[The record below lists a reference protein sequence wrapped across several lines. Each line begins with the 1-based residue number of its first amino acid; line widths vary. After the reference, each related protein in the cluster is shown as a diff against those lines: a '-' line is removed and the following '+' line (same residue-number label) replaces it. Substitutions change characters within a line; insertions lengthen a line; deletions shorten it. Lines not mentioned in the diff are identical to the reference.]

1 MALRILSNFRLN
13 AHEGQPSTVTGFFR
27 WGVRFTPAA
36 RRQTNKTNK
45 DMVRKAKTFQVC
57 RYFDT
62 LKEMRAYID
71 NTPPLLENVIK
82 NHRHSEEGSHE
93 FTGTADMSEANVMLT
108 AGYPEG
114 VKELTTVKAKPSRNG
129 QMEIFRSFQGFTP
142 SVGDVVAGN
151 PSNMLNARQSVKTSC
166 KVVDVVLG
174 AAFSCEWSTEDIM
187 KEAKKAVQAV
197 MTAENN
203 GYRVNLYVCF
213 SSAYLGDKR
222 DKNNTCDILIKI
234 KGANQKMDLL
244 RVSYPVI
251 HPSFLRR
258 HVFAVMERSV
268 ELNKGYGCADKPTE
282 KAVKACNKAIKQ
294 PRIINLP
301 ERLACTD
308 MVSII
313 TN

>member
-1 MALRILSNFRLN
+1 MAKKQS
-13 AHEGQPSTVTGFFR
+13 
-27 WGVRFTPAA
+27 
-36 RRQTNKTNK
+36 
-45 DMVRKAKTFQVC
+45 KTFQVYK
-57 RYFDT
+57 YFDT
-62 LKEMRAYID
+62 LKEMRTYIED
-71 NTPPLLENVIK
+71 TPALLENTMK
-82 NHRHSEEGSHE
+82 NYRHSEEGSKS
-93 FTGTADMSEANVMLT
+93 FTGTENMAEANGMMT

-114 VKELTTVKAKPSRNG
+114 IKELRTIKAKPSRNG
-129 QMEIFRSFQGFTP
+129 QMEIFRSFQGFVP

-151 PSNMLNARQSVKTSC
+151 PLNMLNARQSVKTSC

-187 KEAKKAVQAV
+187 REAKKAMQAV
-197 MTAENN
+197 MTAESN

-213 SSAYLGDKR
+213 SSAYLGAK
-222 DKNNTCDILIKI
+222 KVKENTCDILVKI
-234 KGANQKMDLL
+234 KGSNQKLDLL

-258 HVFAVMERSV
+258 HVFAVMERAV
-268 ELNKGYGCADKPTE
+268 ELNEGYGCAAKPTE

-308 MVSII
+308 MVQII

>member
-1 MALRILSNFRLN
+1 MAK
-13 AHEGQPSTVTGFFR
+13 
-27 WGVRFTPAA
+27 
-36 RRQTNKTNK
+36 RQSKN
-45 DMVRKAKTFQVC
+45 FQVYK
-57 RYFDT
+57 YFDT
-62 LKEMRAYID
+62 LKEMRTFID
-71 NTPPLLENVIK
+71 ETPVMLENVVK
-82 NHRHSEEGSHE
+82 KYRHSEEGSKR
-93 FTGTADMSEANVMLT
+93 FTGTENMNEANGMLT

-114 VKELTTVKAKPSRNG
+114 IKELRTIKAKPSRNG

-151 PSNMLNARQSVKTSC
+151 PLNMLNARHSVKASC

-174 AAFSCEWSTEDIM
+174 AAFSCDWSTDDIM
-187 KEAKKAVQAV
+187 KEAKKAMQAV

-203 GYRVNLYVCF
+203 GYRVNLYICF
-213 SSAYLGDKR
+213 SSAYLGAKR
-222 DKNNTCDILIKI
+222 DKNNTCDILVKI
-234 KGANQKMDLL
+234 KGSNQKLDLL

-258 HVFAVMERSV
+258 HVFAVMERCV
-268 ELNKGYGCADKPTE
+268 ELNDGYGCAAKPTE

-301 ERLACTD
+301 DRLACTD
-308 MVSII
+308 MLQII

>member
-1 MALRILSNFRLN
+1 MA
-13 AHEGQPSTVTGFFR
+13 
-27 WGVRFTPAA
+27 
-36 RRQTNKTNK
+36 
-45 DMVRKAKTFQVC
+45 RKAKTFQVC

-62 LKEMRAYID
+62 LKEMRTFID
-71 NTPPLLENVIK
+71 ETPVMLENAIK
-82 NHRHSEEGSHE
+82 NYNHSNEGSKR
-93 FTGTADMSEANVMLT
+93 FTGTKNMAEANVMLT

-114 VKELTTVKAKPSRNG
+114 VKELKTVKAKPSRNG

-142 SVGDVVAGN
+142 SVGDVVAGS
-151 PSNMLNARQSVKTSC
+151 PLNMLNARHSVKASC

-174 AAFSCEWSTEDIM
+174 AAFSCEWSTDDIM

-203 GYRVNLYVCF
+203 GYRVNLYICF
-213 SSAYLGDKR
+213 SCAYLGANRAKE
-222 DKNNTCDILIKI
+222 NTCDVLVKI
-234 KGANQKMDLL
+234 KGANQKLDLL

-258 HVFAVMERSV
+258 HVFAIYERSV
-268 ELNKGYGCADKPTE
+268 ELNGGYGCAAKPTE
-282 KAVKACNKAIKQ
+282 KAVKACNKAIKH
-294 PRIINLP
+294 PRIIDLP

-308 MVSII
+308 MVQII

>member
-1 MALRILSNFRLN
+1 MA
-13 AHEGQPSTVTGFFR
+13 
-27 WGVRFTPAA
+27 
-36 RRQTNKTNK
+36 
-45 DMVRKAKTFQVC
+45 RKAKTFQFC

-62 LKEMRAYID
+62 LKEMRAYIE
-71 NTPPLLENVIK
+71 NTPPMLVNIMK
-82 NHRHSEEGSHE
+82 NYRHSEEGSKV
-93 FTGTADMSEANVMLT
+93 FTGTENMAEANAMLT

-114 VKELTTVKAKPSRNG
+114 VKELKTVKAKPSRNG
-129 QMEIFRSFQGFTP
+129 QTEIFRSFQGFTP

-151 PSNMLNARQSVKTSC
+151 PLNMINARQSVKTSC

-174 AAFSCEWSTEDIM
+174 AAFSCEWKTEDII
-187 KEAKKAVQAV
+187 KEAKKAMQAV

-213 SSAYLGDKR
+213 SSAYLGEKK
-222 DKNNTCDILIKI
+222 DKNNTCDILVKI
-234 KGANQKMDLL
+234 KGANQKLDVL

-251 HPSFLRR
+251 HPSFFRR

-268 ELNKGYGCADKPTE
+268 ELNKGYGCAAKPTE
-282 KAVKACNKAIKQ
+282 KAVKACNRAIKT

-301 ERLACTD
+301 ESLACED

>member
-1 MALRILSNFRLN
+1 MA
-13 AHEGQPSTVTGFFR
+13 
-27 WGVRFTPAA
+27 
-36 RRQTNKTNK
+36 
-45 DMVRKAKTFQVC
+45 RKAKTFQVC

-71 NTPPLLENVIK
+71 NTPPMLENIMK
-82 NHRHSEEGSHE
+82 NYRHSEEGSKS
-93 FTGTADMSEANVMLT
+93 FAGTENMAEANGMMT
-108 AGYPEG
+108 AGYPDG
-114 VKELTTVKAKPSRNG
+114 IRELKTIKAKPSRNG

-151 PSNMLNARQSVKTSC
+151 PLNMLNARHSVKASC

-174 AAFSCEWSTEDIM
+174 AAFSCEWSTDDIM
-187 KEAKKAVQAV
+187 REAKKAMQAI

-213 SSAYLGDKR
+213 SSAYLGAKR
-222 DKNNTCDILIKI
+222 VKENTCDILVKI
-234 KGANQKMDLL
+234 KGSNQKLDLL

-251 HPSFLRR
+251 HPSFFRR
-258 HVFAVMERSV
+258 HIFAVLERSV
-268 ELNKGYGCADKPTE
+268 ELNGGYGCVTKPTE

-308 MVSII
+308 MVQII

>member
-1 MALRILSNFRLN
+1 MAR
-13 AHEGQPSTVTGFFR
+13 
-27 WGVRFTPAA
+27 
-36 RRQTNKTNK
+36 KT
-45 DMVRKAKTFQVC
+45 KTFQVC

-71 NTPPLLENVIK
+71 NTPPMLENVIK
-82 NHRHSEEGSHE
+82 NYRHSEEGSKR
-93 FTGTADMSEANVMLT
+93 FTGTENMNEANEMMT

-114 VKELTTVKAKPSRNG
+114 IKELRTIKAKPSRNG
-129 QMEIFRSFQGFTP
+129 QMEIYRSFQGFTP

-151 PSNMLNARQSVKTSC
+151 PLNMLNARQSVKTSC

-174 AAFSCEWSTEDIM
+174 AAFSCGWETADIM

-213 SSAYLGDKR
+213 SGAYFGAKR
-222 DKNNTCDILIKI
+222 VKENTCDVLVKI
-234 KGANQKMDLL
+234 KGANQKLDLL
-244 RVSYPVI
+244 RVSYPVV

-258 HVFAVMERSV
+258 HIFAVYERSV
-268 ELNKGYGCADKPTE
+268 ELNRGYGCVNKPTE

-301 ERLACTD
+301 DRLACTD
-308 MVSII
+308 MVKII

>member
-1 MALRILSNFRLN
+1 MA
-13 AHEGQPSTVTGFFR
+13 
-27 WGVRFTPAA
+27 
-36 RRQTNKTNK
+36 
-45 DMVRKAKTFQVC
+45 RKAKNFQVC

-62 LKEMRAYID
+62 LKEMRTYID
-71 NTPPLLENVIK
+71 ETPVMLENVVK
-82 NHRHSEEGSHE
+82 KYRHSEEGSKS
-93 FTGTADMSEANVMLT
+93 FTGTENMNEASAMMT

-114 VKELTTVKAKPSRNG
+114 IKELRTIKAKPSRNG
-129 QMEIFRSFQGFTP
+129 QIDIFRSFHGFVP

-151 PSNMLNARQSVKTSC
+151 PLNMLNARHSVKASC

-187 KEAKKAVQAV
+187 REAKKAMQAV

-213 SSAYLGDKR
+213 STAYLGAKR
-222 DKNNTCDILIKI
+222 DENNTCDILVKI
-234 KGANQKMDLL
+234 KGSNQKLDLL

-258 HVFAVMERSV
+258 HIFAVYERSV
-268 ELNKGYGCADKPTE
+268 ELNKGYGCANKPTE

-301 ERLACTD
+301 ECIACAD
-308 MVSII
+308 MVQII

>member
-1 MALRILSNFRLN
+1 MA
-13 AHEGQPSTVTGFFR
+13 
-27 WGVRFTPAA
+27 
-36 RRQTNKTNK
+36 
-45 DMVRKAKTFQVC
+45 RKAKTFQVC

-62 LKEMRAYID
+62 LKEMRAFID
-71 NTPPLLENVIK
+71 NQPPMLENIMK
-82 NHRHSEEGSHE
+82 NYRHSEEGSKS
-93 FTGTADMSEANVMLT
+93 FTGTENIAEANVMLT

-114 VKELTTVKAKPSRNG
+114 VKELRTVKAKPSRNG

-151 PSNMLNARQSVKTSC
+151 PLNMLNARHSVKASC

-174 AAFSCEWSTEDIM
+174 AAFSCEWSTDDIM
-187 KEAKKAVQAV
+187 KEAKKAMQAV

-213 SSAYLGDKR
+213 SSAYLGAKR
-222 DKNNTCDILIKI
+222 VKENTCDILVKI
-234 KGANQKMDLL
+234 KGSNQKLDLL

-258 HVFAVMERSV
+258 HVFAVMERLV
-268 ELNKGYGCADKPTE
+268 ELNEGYGCAAKPTE

-301 ERLACTD
+301 DRLACTD
-308 MVSII
+308 MVQII

>member
-1 MALRILSNFRLN
+1 MA
-13 AHEGQPSTVTGFFR
+13 
-27 WGVRFTPAA
+27 
-36 RRQTNKTNK
+36 
-45 DMVRKAKTFQVC
+45 RKAKTFQVC

-62 LKEMRAYID
+62 LKEMRTFID
-71 NTPPLLENVIK
+71 ETPVMLENAIK
-82 NHRHSEEGSHE
+82 NYNDSNEGSKR
-93 FTGTADMSEANVMLT
+93 FTGTENMAEANVMLT

-114 VKELTTVKAKPSRNG
+114 VKELKTVKAKPSRNG

-151 PSNMLNARQSVKTSC
+151 PLNMLNARHSVKASC

-174 AAFSCEWSTEDIM
+174 AAFYCKWSTDDIM

-213 SSAYLGDKR
+213 SLAYLGAKR
-222 DKNNTCDILIKI
+222 DKNNICDIMVKI
-234 KGANQKMDLL
+234 KGSNQKLDLL

-251 HPSFLRR
+251 HPSFFRR
-258 HVFAVMERSV
+258 HVFAVMERLV
-268 ELNKGYGCADKPTE
+268 ELNEGYGCVAKPTE
-282 KAVKACNKAIKQ
+282 KAVKACNKAIKH
-294 PRIINLP
+294 PRIIDLP

-308 MVSII
+308 MVQII

>member
-1 MALRILSNFRLN
+1 MA
-13 AHEGQPSTVTGFFR
+13 
-27 WGVRFTPAA
+27 
-36 RRQTNKTNK
+36 
-45 DMVRKAKTFQVC
+45 RKAKNFQVC

-71 NTPPLLENVIK
+71 DTPVMLANATK
-82 NHRHSEEGSHE
+82 KYNHSNEGSKR
-93 FTGTADMSEANVMLT
+93 FTGTEDMNEANGMMT

-114 VKELTTVKAKPSRNG
+114 IKELRTIKAKPSRNG
-129 QMEIFRSFQGFTP
+129 QMDIYRSFQGFLP

-151 PSNMLNARQSVKTSC
+151 PLNMLNARQSVKTSC

-187 KEAKKAVQAV
+187 REAKKAMQAV

-213 SSAYLGDKR
+213 SSAYLGAKR
-222 DKNNTCDILIKI
+222 DKNNTCDILVKI
-234 KGANQKMDLL
+234 KGSNQKLDLL

-268 ELNKGYGCADKPTE
+268 ELNEGYGCAAKPTE
-282 KAVKACNKAIKQ
+282 KAVKACNKAIKT
-294 PRIINLP
+294 PRFINLP
-301 ERLACTD
+301 ECIACTD